1 MTIGDDISDQ
11 LAGEEAIYDFSTL
24 GLGFLILLI
33 GVSTSAGLVSRRIL
47 FPRIMDLFSK
57 TERIDGRTLFA
68 PRSLGW
74 MIGLLVMWQSLDWLL
89 ENVSVSGEEFIWN
102 NGVVETVS
110 EISRAGFVILML
122 VAAYRLVDY
131 LDAFIVVE
139 GDNMAARRSLA
150 SVAEAIG
157 RLAVVIVGAFVLAGL
172 VGLNLNGMIAGLGIT
187 GLALALAAKDS
198 VANIFGAI
206 SIIIDQPFNVG
217 DWIIVEDVEGEVIS
231 IGLRTTTIRTGN
243 DTIVTMPNSNITN
256 SPVENFTMRRFRR
269 IRPSFEFEEATR
281 GRSRSSA
288 IRYARGFSRIPEP
301 RRTRTRG

>member
-1 MTIGDDISDQ
+1 MNRTESGPSDRDVFYGRYPFRKIMTIGDDISDQ
-11 LAGEEAIYDFSTL
+11 LAGEEAIYDFSSL

-57 TERIDGRTLFA
+57 TERIDGRSLFA

-74 MIGLLVMWQSLDWLL
+74 MVGLLVMWQSLDWLL
-89 ENVSVSGEEFIWN
+89 ENVSASEGDFIWN
-102 NGVVETVS
+102 NGLMETVS

-187 GLALALAAKDS
+187 GLALA
-198 VANIFGAI
+198 
-206 SIIIDQPFNVG
+206 
-217 DWIIVEDVEGEVIS
+217 
-231 IGLRTTTIRTGN
+231 
-243 DTIVTMPNSNITN
+243 
-256 SPVENFTMRRFRR
+256 
-269 IRPSFEFEEATR
+269 
-281 GRSRSSA
+281 
-288 IRYARGFSRIPEP
+288 
-301 RRTRTRG
+301 

>member
-1 MTIGDDISDQ
+1 MTIGDDIADQ

-102 NGVVETVS
+102 NGVMETVS

-139 GDNMAARRSLA
+139 GDDMAARRSLA
-150 SVAEAIG
+150 SVAKAIG

-172 VGLNLNGMIAGLGIT
+172 IGLNLNGMIAGLGICLLYT
-187 GLALALAAKDS
+187 SDAAD
-198 VANIFGAI
+198 
-206 SIIIDQPFNVG
+206 
-217 DWIIVEDVEGEVIS
+217 E
-231 IGLRTTTIRTGN
+231 
-243 DTIVTMPNSNITN
+243 
-256 SPVENFTMRRFRR
+256 
-269 IRPSFEFEEATR
+269 
-281 GRSRSSA
+281 
-288 IRYARGFSRIPEP
+288 
-301 RRTRTRG
+301 

>member
-1 MTIGDDISDQ
+1 MTIGDDIADQ

-139 GDNMAARRSLA
+139 GDDMAARRSLA

-187 GLALALAAKDS
+187 GLALA
-198 VANIFGAI
+198 
-206 SIIIDQPFNVG
+206 
-217 DWIIVEDVEGEVIS
+217 
-231 IGLRTTTIRTGN
+231 
-243 DTIVTMPNSNITN
+243 
-256 SPVENFTMRRFRR
+256 
-269 IRPSFEFEEATR
+269 
-281 GRSRSSA
+281 
-288 IRYARGFSRIPEP
+288 
-301 RRTRTRG
+301 

>member
-74 MIGLLVMWQSLDWLL
+74 MVGLLVMWQSLDWLL
-89 ENVSVSGEEFIWN
+89 ENVSASEGDFIWN
-102 NGVVETVS
+102 NGLMETVS

-256 SPVENFTMRRFRR
+256 SPVENFTILRFAMREGSCGS
-269 IRPSFEFEEATR
+269 PSHEER
-281 GRSRSSA
+281 GLVGEDNQQLASQDD
-288 IRYARGFSRIPEP
+288 GVLQLLLPV
-301 RRTRTRG
+301 